1 MTSIDTQ
8 AGAISD
14 DRDAPF
20 SPAIVETLLQV
31 FGKAARAHQLYLP
44 NNPVYHRAIEQLRA
58 AFVPLWA
65 ETDHLVLGVSET
77 ELRWEGRAVMRE
89 NSKSESLPWL
99 FYKDGVRELTMLP
112 GVESDELI
120 RLLNLLQRVRRSGP
134 EEDDLLTL
142 IWEQDFLFLRY
153 RAVQLSVDGD
163 VPAAGDTPGR
173 QPGASTDGKVSV
185 YSSDAPESSVVEMK
199 DFDSAVYFLDDKDI
213 EYVRQAVQREYE
225 QDLRRN
231 VVSMLYDLFQT
242 EPAASARDEVAEV
255 LDQLILHLLAAGD
268 FRAVALAL
276 REAPIAIEG
285 ARDLQPAQRDRLRSV
300 VDRFGG
306 PETLAQLL
314 ETLDDA
320 ADPPPQED
328 LEELFAALQPGA
340 LSVVLSW
347 LGRLRNGSLRASLER
362 AATRLAASNTTELV
376 RLIDSANRQIVLEAI
391 RRAGDLKTA
400 AAVPALGKQL
410 GADEAAFRVAAAL
423 ALADIGSA
431 GALQQLERGVEDVDR
446 EVRIAA
452 VRALG
457 ARGHRP
463 ALARVNAAI
472 KSKAFREAD
481 LTEKMV
487 YFEAYG
493 MLAGAG
499 GVQQLDAVLN
509 GRGLFGGKREDSE
522 TRACAALALGKIGT
536 PAAFDSLRPAAADK
550 EIMVRNAVAKAM
562 RGGAA

>member
-1 MTSIDTQ
+1 MTSTEAQ
-8 AGAISD
+8 TGATSGD
-14 DRDAPF
+14 SEAPF
-20 SPAIVETLLQV
+20 SPVIVETLLQV

-44 NNPVYHRAIEQLRA
+44 NNPVYHRALDQLRA

-65 ETDHLVLGVSET
+65 RTDQLLLSVSET
-77 ELRWEGRAVMRE
+77 ELRWEGLAVMHE
-89 NSKSESLPWL
+89 SSKSESLPWL
-99 FYKDGVRELTMLP
+99 FYKDGVRELTLLP
-112 GVESDELI
+112 GVEAEELI
-120 RLLNLLQRVRRSGP
+120 RLLDLLQRVRRAGP
-134 EEDDLLTL
+134 EDDDLLTL
-142 IWEQDFLFLRY
+142 MWEQDFLFLHY
-153 RAVQLSVDGD
+153 RAVQLSMDGD
-163 VPAAGDTPGR
+163 VPSPGETPGLE
-173 QPGASTDGKVSV
+173 PGAPTQVTVSV
-185 YSSDAPESSVVEMK
+185 DSSGAPESNVVEMK

-213 EYVRQAVQREYE
+213 EYLRQAMKTEYE

-231 VVSMLYDLFQT
+231 IICMLYDLFQT
-242 EPAASARDEVAEV
+242 EPAAAARDEVADV

-285 ARDLQPAQRDRLRSV
+285 ARDLQAAQRDRLRSV
-300 VDRFGG
+300 ADRLGG
-306 PETLAQLL
+306 PDTLAQLL
-314 ETLDDA
+314 QSLDDA

-328 LEELFAALQPGA
+328 LDELFAALHPGA
-340 LSVVLSW
+340 LSVVLAW
-347 LGRLRNGSLRASLER
+347 LGKLRSGSLRASLER

-376 RLIDSANRQIVLEAI
+376 RLIDSANIDIVLEAI
-391 RRAGDLKTA
+391 RRAGDLKTG
-400 AAVPALGKQL
+400 AAVPALGKRL
-410 GADEAAFRVAAAL
+410 GAEDPAIRIAAAL

-431 GALQQLERGVEDVDR
+431 GAMQQLERAVEDADR

-457 ARGHRP
+457 ARGHRA

-493 MLAGAG
+493 MLAGGG
-499 GVQQLDAVLN
+499 GVEQLDAVLN
-509 GRGLFGGKREDSE
+509 ARGLFGKREDAE

-536 PAAFDSLRPAAADK
+536 PAALDALRPAAADK

-562 RGGAA
+562 RGSAA

>member
-1 MTSIDTQ
+1 MTISETQ
-8 AGAISD
+8 TGATST
-14 DRDAPF
+14 DREPPF

-65 ETDHLVLGVSET
+65 ETDQLVLTVSET
-77 ELRWEGRAVMRE
+77 ELRWEGRVVMHE
-89 NSKSESLPWL
+89 SSKSESMTWL
-99 FYKDGVRELTMLP
+99 FYKDGVRELIMLP
-112 GVESDELI
+112 GVEAEELI
-120 RLLNLLQRVRRSGP
+120 RLLDQLQRVRRAGP
-134 EEDDLLTL
+134 EDDDLLTFM
-142 IWEQDFLFLRY
+142 WEQDFLFLRY
-153 RAVQLSVDGD
+153 RAVQLAMDGDLPTASGTPGLEPGAPAQVTVSVD
-163 VPAAGDTPGR
+163 
-173 QPGASTDGKVSV
+173 
-185 YSSDAPESSVVEMK
+185 SSGAPESSVVETK
-199 DFDSAVYFLDDKDI
+199 DFNSAVFSLDDKDI
-213 EYVRQAVQREYE
+213 EYLRHAMKTEYE

-231 VVSMLYDLFQT
+231 IICMLYDLFQT

-285 ARDLQPAQRDRLRSV
+285 ARDLQAAQRDRLRSV
-300 VDRFGG
+300 ADRLGG
-306 PETLAQLL
+306 PETLVQLL
-314 ETLDDA
+314 QSLDDA
-320 ADPPPQED
+320 PDPPPQED
-328 LEELFAALQPGA
+328 LDELFAALQPGT

-347 LGRLRNGSLRASLER
+347 LGKLRSGSLRASLER
-362 AATRLAASNTTELV
+362 AATRLAASNTAELV
-376 RLIDSANRQIVLEAI
+376 RLIDSANKEVVIEAM

-400 AAVPALGKQL
+400 ASVPALGKRL
-410 GADEAAFRVAAAL
+410 GAEDAEVRIGAAL

-431 GALQQLERGVEDVDR
+431 GALQQLERGVEDEDR
-446 EVRIAA
+446 EVRITA

-457 ARGHRP
+457 ARGHRA
-463 ALARVNAAI
+463 ALARVNEAI
-472 KSKAFREAD
+472 KSKEFREAD

-499 GVQQLDAVLN
+499 GVEHLDAVLN
-509 GRGLFGGKREDSE
+509 ARGMFGGKREGAE

-536 PAAFDSLRPAAADK
+536 PAAFDALRPAAADK
-550 EIMVRNAVAKAM
+550 EVMVRNAVAKAM
-562 RGGAA
+562 RMGAA